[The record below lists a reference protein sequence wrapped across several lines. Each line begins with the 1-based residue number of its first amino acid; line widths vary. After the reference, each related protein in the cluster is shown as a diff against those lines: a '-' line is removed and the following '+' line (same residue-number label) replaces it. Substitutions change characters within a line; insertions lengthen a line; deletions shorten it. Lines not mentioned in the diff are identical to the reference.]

1 MKAKEIIYERV
12 KSENFCNEK
21 IGIVMQ
27 IDEDENAEDVMK
39 IAKEFVAKEFVAKQ
53 FGEEKTEVKKTP
65 GELVGEI
72 KLSNCYHYSCNE
84 EREVIDGFLNELKDM
99 AEGNK

>member
-27 IDEDENAEDVMK
+27 VDENESPEDVMK
-39 IAKEFVAKEFVAKQ
+39 IAKEFVAKQ
-53 FGEEKTEVKKTP
+53 FGEEKVEAKKTP
-65 GELVGEI
+65 DEIIYEI
-72 KLSNCYHYSCNE
+72 KSTNSYNYSNNE
-84 EREVIDGFLNELKDM
+84 EREVIDKYLDELKNWQR
-99 AEGNK
+99 EKGII

>member
-27 IDEDENAEDVMK
+27 VEEYECAEDVMK
-39 IAKEFVAKEFVAKQ
+39 TAKEFVAKQ
-53 FGEEKTEVKKTP
+53 FGEEKVEAKKTP
-65 GELVGEI
+65 DEIIHEI
-72 KLSNCYHYSCNE
+72 KSTNSYNYSSDE
-84 EREVIDGFLNELKDM
+84 ERKIIDGYLDELKEL
-99 AEGNK
+99 AEGNR